1 MILSV
6 RFRHCWSARAVDV
19 SRVENVCIRMGSGR
33 GSLGIEVEVIHAK
46 EKRQSGWVEENEAL
60 WWQGRCG
67 RWYCIPFVMKVEVSG
82 LGKPG
87 DSGVYPDDHM
97 LSSRSMSL
105 VVCLPASS
113 EGPGV
118 C

>member
-1 MILSV
+1 MK
-6 RFRHCWSARAVDV
+6 
-19 SRVENVCIRMGSGR
+19 
-33 GSLGIEVEVIHAK
+33 GIEAEVIHAK
-46 EKRQSGWVEENEAL
+46 EKRQRGWVEENEAL

-87 DSGVYPDDHM
+87 DSGVYPDDHI
-97 LSSRSMSL
+97 LSPCSVSL
-105 VVCLPASS
+105 VVYLPASS
-113 EGPGV
+113 EGLGV

>member
-1 MILSV
+1 MGE
-6 RFRHCWSARAVDV
+6 
-19 SRVENVCIRMGSGR
+19 SRKMK
-33 GSLGIEVEVIHAK
+33 GIEVEEIHTK
-46 EKRQSGWVEENEAL
+46 EKRQRGWVEENEAL

-67 RWYCIPFVMKVEVSG
+67 CWYCIPFVMKVEVSG

-97 LSSRSMSL
+97 LSSSSVSF
-105 VVCLPASS
+105 VVYLPASS